1 MSSKR
6 HSTWLEFKAVNLAS
20 LKRMIERQK
29 NNRHTLSLTFS
40 APCVRELMLETQ
52 AVSLNMRVLDV
63 LSLFHTHILLPAFPV
78 VDEHNQYFG
87 IITRRNYLSIMSRI
101 YAREL
106 FARKDLSSLLKINP
120 DIFLAP
126 LIVSVHDRIDQVMM
140 DFLMR
145 DPEMYF
151 EALPV
156 IDNETGKVGLI
167 KVADMM
173 LQLSESQGALINTM
187 EQLSTRLKEEV
198 ANAAILQRNLLRPEH
213 INLPGLRGLS
223 TLITSSEVGGDFYDY
238 YAVDD
243 RWVVM
248 LVGDV
253 SGHGVAAGT
262 MVSAAKAGVNL
273 LESDKEK
280 EPHKILTRL
289 SNTILHTARQS
300 LLMTMFAL
308 CLDTKTGELTYAN
321 AGHQFAYIY
330 RSITGVLEMLEVGG
344 FPLGKEENI
353 SYEQCQT
360 ELDVGDR
367 LFLYTDGIVEE
378 ENDQSECFGYERLEE
393 LLAIHAE
400 SDAETLRDNLL
411 ESLAT
416 HVGRNHFDDDVTIFF
431 VEHFERHHHKAK
443 TNTEQQEFDL
453 IRIVE
458 SFYRAN
464 PNAIAANITRQHLVF
479 IAEQHFSD
487 LIPNLSK
494 QGIRRVLPRNHTI
507 NAHLGWNNLLKQH
520 DQCNNDDLIAYIP
533 YPSQYREF
541 YFRHSDD
548 KAFVLSEVEAW
559 LQDITLPNPDR
570 LDAVVLLLDELIEN
584 GLYAAPR
591 NGKGQPLYAKGTVRA
606 LQQGEILRLAVSVQD
621 HLLGISLTDNWGT
634 LTPSVFLNRL
644 ARHVQGS
651 GLEAGVGGGGFY
663 LTWRMADYLQLRVHP
678 YKQTQVS
685 VFLDLNNPLDEEAEN
700 GFQFLYHNEL
710 HETVNS

>member
-1 MSSKR
+1 
-6 HSTWLEFKAVNLAS
+6 
-20 LKRMIERQK
+20 
-29 NNRHTLSLTFS
+29 
-40 APCVRELMLETQ
+40 
-52 AVSLNMRVLDV
+52 
-63 LSLFHTHILLPAFPV
+63 
-78 VDEHNQYFG
+78 
-87 IITRRNYLSIMSRI
+87 
-101 YAREL
+101 
-106 FARKDLSSLLKINP
+106 
-120 DIFLAP
+120 
-126 LIVSVHDRIDQVMM
+126 M
-140 DFLMR
+140 D
-145 DPEMYF
+145 F

-173 LQLSESQGALINTM
+173 LQLSKSQGALISTM
-187 EQLSTRLKEEV
+187 EQLSSRLKEEV
-198 ANAAILQRNLLRPEH
+198 ANAAILQRNLLRPER

-238 YAVDD
+238 YSVDE

-253 SGHGVAAGT
+253 SGHGVASGT

-280 EPHKILTRL
+280 EPHIILARL
-289 SNTILHTARQS
+289 SNTILNTARQS

-330 RSITGVLEMLEVGG
+330 RSITGVLDVLEVGG
-344 FPLGKEENI
+344 LPLGKEENI

-360 ELDVGDR
+360 EMDIGDR

-378 ENDQSECFGYERLEE
+378 ENADSECFGYERLEE
-393 LLAIHAE
+393 LLAIHGE
-400 SDAETLRDNLL
+400 SDAETLRDHLL
-411 ESLAT
+411 ESLAS
-416 HVGRNHFDDDVTIFF
+416 HVGRSHFEDDVTIFF
-431 VEHFERHHHKAK
+431 VEHFERHHKITKASD
-443 TNTEQQEFDL
+443 TEQHDFDL
-453 IRIVE
+453 VRIIE

-464 PNAIAANITRQHLVF
+464 PDSIAANITRQHLVF
-479 IAEQHFSD
+479 IADSYFSD
-487 LIPNLSK
+487 LIPSLSK
-494 QGIRRVLPRNHTI
+494 QGVRRVLPRNHAI

-520 DQCNNDDLIAYIP
+520 EYINNDDLIAYLP
-533 YPSQYREF
+533 HPNHHREF
-541 YFRHSDD
+541 YFNHSDD
-548 KAFVLSEVEAW
+548 KAFVLNELESW
-559 LQDITLPNPDR
+559 LQDIALPNPDR

-591 NGKGQPLYAKGTVRA
+591 DAKGQPIYAKGTVRK
-606 LQQGEILRLAVSVQD
+606 LQAGEVLRLAISVQD
-621 HLLGISLTDNWGT
+621 QLLGISLIDNWGT
-634 LTPSVFLNRL
+634 LTPTVFLNRL
-644 ARHVQGS
+644 TRHIQGA
-651 GLEAGVGGGGFY
+651 GLESGVGGGGFY

-678 YKQTQVS
+678 YKQTQVC